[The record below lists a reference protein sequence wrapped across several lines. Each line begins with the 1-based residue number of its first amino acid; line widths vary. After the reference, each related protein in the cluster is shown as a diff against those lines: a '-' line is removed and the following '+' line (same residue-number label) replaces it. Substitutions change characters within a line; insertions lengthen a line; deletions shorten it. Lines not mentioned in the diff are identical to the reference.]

1 MDQKKFNQQ
10 YRNQFEVYSKA
21 VGMVKKHGKRSA
33 AKNNRSS
40 ASYDKEIKVIC
51 KWYANDMQMKRWDN
65 TLIFDPQHLQAM
77 DEEKSKLDAL
87 CEISL
92 RDVSAT

>member
-51 KWYANDMQMKRWDN
+51 K
-65 TLIFDPQHLQAM
+65 
-77 DEEKSKLDAL
+77 
-87 CEISL
+87 
-92 RDVSAT
+92 

>member
-21 VGMVKKHGKRSA
+21 VGLVKKHGKRSA

-40 ASYDKEIKVIC
+40 ASYDKEIKVHKLIC
-51 KWYANDMQMKRWDN
+51 KLHANE
-65 TLIFDPQHLQAM
+65 A
-77 DEEKSKLDAL
+77 
-87 CEISL
+87 
-92 RDVSAT
+92 VG